1 MHRFTI
7 ALCRDEPFGGS
18 FPVKLMRGLKDRVNF
33 SDRPIPIS
41 AAVRSDKSRTM
52 IPKRQLAAA
61 MWVAILMIAV
71 LFVPTLAQ
79 AHAGHDHAPPPI
91 ASVAQLETP
100 DAGDLNVDLTLSN
113 DDAAVPG
120 RAVVASASDFFF
132 VPNRT
137 CHGSCCEKG
146 SAGCCPVAA
155 PNAPASPAAPR
166 IASGIGPFAI
176 DVAPGIDPEAIPEPP
191 KFFT

>member
-1 MHRFTI
+1 M
-7 ALCRDEPFGGS
+7 
-18 FPVKLMRGLKDRVNF
+18 LK
-33 SDRPIPIS
+33 
-41 AAVRSDKSRTM
+41 AM
-52 IPKRQLAAA
+52 IPKRQLVTMLWA
-61 MWVAILMIAV
+61 VIGMIAV

-100 DAGDLNVDLTLSN
+100 DAGDLNVDLNGDLTLSH
-113 DDAAVPG
+113 DDAAVPNT
-120 RAVVASASDFFF
+120 AIVASASDFPI

-146 SAGCCPVAA
+146 SAGCSPVAA
-155 PNAPASPAAPR
+155 VNAPASPIPPR
-166 IASGIGPFAI
+166 IASGIGPFA
-176 DVAPGIDPEAIPEPP
+176 AGFRPGIDPEALPEPP